1 MVGSCEDFI
10 RFSAVSKSWQSVAFK
25 MMQEGSVFLL
35 SPESPLLLLAEEVP
49 EGSLRCCDINVDE
62 DGLEEANDDEDSE
75 EEYQDEDEDEEGQE
89 EEGEEAPQED
99 EEGQE
104 GQEGQE
110 EEGEEA
116 PQEDEEGQ
124 EGQEEE
130 YEDEDEDE
138 ENEDQEGEEED
149 EGQEEGGN
157 NIFDQLILS
166 VGNARGIYSLSTG
179 NTYTIDLPQ
188 AAGKWILGTSK
199 GWVLTLGT
207 DSQTNLLHPLLRHQ
221 IPLPSMTK
229 CSKVALSSRVSGN
242 DTPQPT
248 IMVIY
253 GEVGS
258 LGFARFGDQE
268 WKQVESP
275 SVGPFVDITYH
286 KGKFYGINHAGDI
299 FECNIDDDY
308 TSGATGEPITF
319 CPSHP
324 DDSGSMYLVDSEN
337 DLWFLERTRRVKHF
351 KPPNNMRVKYR
362 TTNFL
367 VWRLEPTVSEDGHET
382 IGTWVQKH
390 DLGGKAFFVGLN
402 ASVSLSSSD
411 CVRPNCIYFTDDISD
426 LYFPDGGGHDM
437 GIFDVERGTIEQHF
451 QGKSLH
457 PISPPL
463 WQDGSTFLLSSESPL
478 LLLAE
483 EVPEGSLRCCDI
495 NVDEDGLEEEEPNDD
510 ENMEEE
516 YEDED
521 ADEDQNGQEE
531 EDEEGDHFP
540 DEEGHDNENIGFGGK
555 PVYSLSW

>member
-35 SPESPLLLLAEEVP
+35 SPESSLLLLAEEVP
-49 EGSLRCCDINVDE
+49 EGSLRCCDIN
-62 DGLEEANDDEDSE
+62 DSE
-75 EEYQDEDEDEEGQE
+75 EEYQDEDEDEDEEGQE
-89 EEGEEAPQED
+89 EEGEEAPQEN
-99 EEGQE
+99 EE

-116 PQEDEEGQ
+116 PQEDE

-199 GWVLTLGT
+199 GWVLTMGT

-286 KGKFYGINHAGDI
+286 KGKFYGINHAGEI

-319 CPSHP
+319 CPSNP

-337 DLWFLERTRRVKHF
+337 DLWFLARTRRVKHF

-411 CVRPNCIYFTDDISD
+411 CSVTFKTR
-426 LYFPDGGGHDM
+426 
-437 GIFDVERGTIEQHF
+437 
-451 QGKSLH
+451 
-457 PISPPL
+457 
-463 WQDGSTFLLSSESPL
+463 QDGSTFLLSSESPL

-540 DEEGHDNENIGFGGK
+540 DEEGHDNENGGFGGK